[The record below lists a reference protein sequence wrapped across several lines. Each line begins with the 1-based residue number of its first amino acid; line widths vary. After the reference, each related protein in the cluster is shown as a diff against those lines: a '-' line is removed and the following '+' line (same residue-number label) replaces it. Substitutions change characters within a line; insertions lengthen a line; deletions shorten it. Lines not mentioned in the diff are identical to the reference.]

1 MIFRFVLIFLFLS
14 FNAHT
19 TDCEQPKMPTD
30 DEWNNWLS
38 NIKKEI
44 GRIRDIKIHPVSGKI
59 FFLAQ
64 DKLWLFE
71 KK

>member
-1 MIFRFVLIFLFLS
+1 MIFRFVLIFLFIS

-38 NIKKEI
+38 NIKKEALEI
-44 GRIRDIKIHPVSGKI
+44 GISQNTIS
-59 FFLAQ
+59 
-64 DKLWLFE
+64 
-71 KK
+71 

>member
-1 MIFRFVLIFLFLS
+1 MIFRFVLIFLFIS

-44 GRIRDIKIHPVSGKI
+44 GRIRDIKIHPMDGKI
-59 FFLAQ
+59 FLLAQ

>member
-1 MIFRFVLIFLFLS
+1 MIFRFVLIFLFIS

-19 TDCEQPKMPTD
+19 TDCEQPKMATD

-44 GRIRDIKIHPVSGKI
+44 GRIRYIKIHPDNCKI

-64 DKLWLFE
+64 DKLLLF
-71 KK
+71 